1 MIEQDLLCQQG
12 GFFFLSF
19 ITREQGGNFY
29 LLHEI
34 CEQGGKLVK
43 RACLFNR
50 HLRVD

>member
-1 MIEQDLLCQQG
+1 MIEQDLLCEQG
-12 GFFFLSF
+12 GFSFLSF